1 MVNILED
8 ARHSSVLYICK
19 YFVILIFTMCRDAG
33 HPGGGTQCTTVI
45 YTVNARPIVCEN
57 PFRKVFARR
66 QQFYKARERRTASPD
81 PSSKRLLWR
90 PCDHACRRNSLCPD
104 RQPPPPPADD
114 ERAATLPSPS
124 PRFFTLNAH
133 IQPFAAFS
141 IRHDLSSGS
150 DQEMSSS
157 SCSAVN
163 LTLCSDKSQPVEVLP
178 DGQVNKKRTT
188 EQLWT
193 RACPRRCCQTGRYG
207 TTETHSACSTAS
219 PGGDVAKWQVKTTET
234 YSAPVRTA

>member
-1 MVNILED
+1 LWILT
-8 ARHSSVLYICK
+8 V
-19 YFVILIFTMCRDAG
+19 CRDAG
-33 HPGGGTQCTTVI
+33 HPGGTQCTTVI

-104 RQPPPPPADD
+104 RQPPPVADD

-178 DGQVNKKRTT
+178 DGQVNTKRTQSSFGQ
-188 EQLWT
+188 EPFHDGAAR
-193 RACPRRCCQTGRYG
+193 RAGMELQKHILLTQQRALVDTFPNGR
-207 TTETHSACSTAS
+207 
-219 PGGDVAKWQVKTTET
+219 
-234 YSAPVRTA
+234 